1 MEPYTEEP
9 LSMEHI
15 HMDQKKGPGSGK
27 KPRKNIKYSAKK
39 SESSEL
45 SEDNKTGPGS
55 YEEFFSTVQNN
66 LRKAN
71 KDPDKEI
78 AALEGNILR
87 LL

>member
-1 MEPYTEEP
+1 MEQ
-9 LSMEHI
+9 
-15 HMDQKKGPGSGK
+15 MDSKKGSGK
-27 KPRKNIKYSAKK
+27 KYRKNIKLSAKK
-39 SESSEL
+39 SESSDL

-55 YEEFFSTVQNN
+55 YEEFFSTVQAN

-78 AALEGNILR
+78 AALEGNILK

>member
-1 MEPYTEEP
+1 M
-9 LSMEHI
+9 
-15 HMDQKKGPGSGK
+15 
-27 KPRKNIKYSAKK
+27 KYSAKK
-39 SESSEL
+39 SESSDL

-55 YEEFFSTVQNN
+55 YEEFFSNVQNN

>member
-1 MEPYTEEP
+1 
-9 LSMEHI
+9 MEHAPYSDEALTMEQ
-15 HMDQKKGPGSGK
+15 MDSKKSSGK
-27 KPRKNIKYSAKK
+27 KYRKNNYKISAKK
-39 SESSEL
+39 SESSDL

-55 YEEFFSTVQNN
+55 YEEFFSTVQAN

-78 AALEGNILR
+78 AALEGNILK